1 MVTTLTYRVMSC
13 ELWAFIKQNLWLSDW
28 EQSDNTPPVTP
39 FCLLALSNLKKRERY
54 KSKQIFWPFMGSG
67 YVSCQVSCRALSKFE
82 GKIWITPLKTL
93 FWNFEKKF
101 LLPPLIQRPASGNL
115 FKMLFLVPNQS
126 IKQSISHEWI
136 ISVI

>member
-28 EQSDNTPPVTP
+28 EQSDNTSPVTP

-82 GKIWITPLKTL
+82 GKRWITPLKTL
-93 FWNFEKKF
+93 FETLKKNSFCLPLFEG
-101 LLPPLIQRPASGNL
+101 Q
-115 FKMLFLVPNQS
+115 LVGICSKCCFWCQINQS
-126 IKQSISHEWI
+126 NNISWMNY
-136 ISVI
+136 

>member
-1 MVTTLTYRVMSC
+1 MSFHVSC
-13 ELWAFIKQNLWLSDW
+13 GHSLNKSSVLWLSDW
-28 EQSDNTPPVTP
+28 EQSDNTSPVTP

-67 YVSCQVSCRALSKFE
+67 YVSYQVSCRALSKFE
-82 GKIWITPLKTL
+82 GKRWITPLKTL